1 MSIYDPWQWILPAIV
16 GAVTNTIIPVAT
28 PFLNQHVV
36 GAGIIQWYYIVAS
49 ILSITVSILTGAF
62 FTTIPSVWIF
72 LSGLLY
78 GAGTLAIQKA
88 TERAPDPGVSIAIPM
103 SRAFL
108 TALLTFII
116 LRIAP
121 NPTSLVGA
129 YGLQAILC
137 GILVAIVH
145 TASSTT
151 TSTTMSTPA
160 ITPTTPSQ
168 EPQWYVYSI
177 AAAFFLS
184 IADVV
189 LKHSH
194 STHHIIGNLAWFS
207 LAGAFVSTLFNY
219 KQTSSLFPAFRDQ
232 GTISP
237 TTWWSQFGSISLVF
251 LVGVIAQFL
260 AITYATNPAYPTMIT
275 SIAIPLSAIVSQ
287 WYHHRKTNPIEIA
300 VLTGLT
306 ATTFLA
312 GWMTSA

>member
-1 MSIYDPWQWILPAIV
+1 MSTYDPWQWILPAIV
-16 GAVTNTIIPVAT
+16 GAVTNTIVPVAT

-49 ILSITVSILTGAF
+49 ILSIMVSILTGAF

-88 TERAPDPGVSIAIPM
+88 TERVPDPGISTAIPM

-108 TALLTFII
+108 TAILTFII

-145 TASSTT
+145 TSTSSATL
-151 TSTTMSTPA
+151 STPT
-160 ITPTTPSQ
+160 ITTTTPSKSP
-168 EPQWYVYSI
+168 EWYVYSI
-177 AAAFFLS
+177 AAALFLS

-207 LAGAFVSTLFNY
+207 IAGAFTSTLFNY
-219 KQTSSLFPAFRDQ
+219 KQTGSLFPAFRDQ

-237 TTWWSQFGSISLVF
+237 TTWWSQFGGISLVF
-251 LVGVIAQFL
+251 LMGVIAQFL
-260 AITYATNPAYPTMIT
+260 AITYAPNPAYPTMIT
-275 SIAIPLSAIVSQ
+275 SITIPLSAIVSQ

-306 ATTFLA
+306 ATTLLA